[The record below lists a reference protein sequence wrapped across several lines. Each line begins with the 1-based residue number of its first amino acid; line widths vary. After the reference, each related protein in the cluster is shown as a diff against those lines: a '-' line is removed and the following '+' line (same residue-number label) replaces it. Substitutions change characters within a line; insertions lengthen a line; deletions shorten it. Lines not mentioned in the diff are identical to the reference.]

1 MQTTNA
7 AHEFSRS
14 NPLKTNNQILRQLDD
29 QEIRAFGDALE
40 EVELP
45 SGKIICRADEP
56 IEYIYFPNDAVI
68 AVMATTED
76 GQSSAVG
83 MIGNEGVIGVD
94 ALMGATSS
102 PHTVSALYGDGAHR
116 IKVSDI
122 IDPFNQCGPLHQLM
136 LRFTQRFMVQLSQ
149 MTLCNRLHSLD
160 QRLSRWLLMCD
171 DRTPSQTLLITQELL
186 AQMLGSTRASVT
198 LAAIEMQ
205 NNGLITYSR
214 GKIVIVDRKG
224 IEDHTCDCY
233 GIIRQAYE
241 EE

>member
-1 MQTTNA
+1 
-7 AHEFSRS
+7 
-14 NPLKTNNQILRQLDD
+14 
-29 QEIRAFGDALE
+29 
-40 EVELP
+40 
-45 SGKIICRADEP
+45 
-56 IEYIYFPNDAVI
+56 
-68 AVMATTED
+68 
-76 GQSSAVG
+76 
-83 MIGNEGVIGVD
+83 
-94 ALMGATSS
+94 
-102 PHTVSALYGDGAHR
+102 
-116 IKVSDI
+116 
-122 IDPFNQCGPLHQLM
+122 
-136 LRFTQRFMVQLSQ
+136 MVQLSQ

-214 GKIVIVDRKG
+214 GKIVIVDRHA
-224 IEDHTCDCY
+224 IEQHTCDCY